1 MNIKPHILIVDDH
14 YSMVKTLA
22 DILSAKGFQVYTAST
37 GKEALQILQS
47 QPTDILL
54 TDIKMPD
61 MNGLSLFQK
70 ANELQPNLV
79 TYFMTAYSTENII
92 QQGMQEGVTTVLT
105 KPLDIDFLLRLLYS
119 YTAVDDSQR

>member
-119 YTAVDDSQR
+119 YTAIDDS